1 MAGAIEENEVLTFKI
16 ALMQN
21 QYQVM
26 IENSDICFNER
37 RAKKVVEA
45 FVLTNQS
52 KALGTLIDAKKKENL
67 KKNVDIL
74 TKESE
79 QIKARAN
86 EIEEFIKGS

>member
-45 FVLTNQS
+45 FVLTHQS
-52 KALGTLIDAKKKENL
+52 KALGTLIDEKKRESKE
-67 KKNVDIL
+67 K
-74 TKESE
+74 
-79 QIKARAN
+79 R
-86 EIEEFIKGS
+86 